1 MVNGKAHR
9 CLMLPFRLMLQTK
22 SEIWL
27 PMISS
32 RRPGEIN
39 KIASLRTRSKS
50 KLIDNYDKQPW
61 IKRDQQDSPKRC
73 WSCYW
78 WYPFDKIVAMISH
91 STIPI
96 PHKTIWTPQL
106 RLPWVM
112 NATQNLI
119 CHIHS
124 ILVLYVLN
132 FNRMTRYE
140 KRYMA
145 NNQLWYHTKH
155 GNKYQNYSISQEIC
169 TRFCCALLCC
179 GYAIV
184 HNEFIWSIYP
194 YSSGLLCW
202 HWGNR

>member
-1 MVNGKAHR
+1 
-9 CLMLPFRLMLQTK
+9 
-22 SEIWL
+22 
-27 PMISS
+27 MISS

-50 KLIDNYDKQPW
+50 KLIDNYDKQHW

-73 WSCYW
+73 RSCYW
-78 WYPFDKIVAMISH
+78 WYPFDKIVARISH
-91 STIPI
+91 GNIPI
-96 PHKTIWTPQL
+96 QHKTIWTPQL
-106 RLPWVM
+106 RLPWVL

-124 ILVLYVLN
+124 IWVIYVLN

-140 KRYMA
+140 KRYMT
-145 NNQLWYHTKH
+145 NNQLWYHTEH
-155 GNKYQNYSISQEIC
+155 GDKYQNYWYLGYLLTYCTSQEIC

-184 HNEFIWSIYP
+184 HNEFTWNIYP
-194 YSSGLLCW
+194 YSSGSRCW
-202 HWGNR
+202 HWGNC